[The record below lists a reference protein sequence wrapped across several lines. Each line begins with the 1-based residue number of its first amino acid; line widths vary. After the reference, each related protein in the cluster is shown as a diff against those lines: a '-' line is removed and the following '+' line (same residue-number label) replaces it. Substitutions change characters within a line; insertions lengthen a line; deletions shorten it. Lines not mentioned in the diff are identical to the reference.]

1 MRTTLAYLLL
11 ALSTLHA
18 AISPDHIRRL
28 QEEAAEALVIKADQV
43 DVKITEV
50 TDGRRIDVQVT
61 ASVQSV
67 LRSKAG
73 HKPGDVVKIAYKV
86 MDLKNPPPGPDEAK
100 VLEKGETVR
109 AYLDHS
115 GDKQPLRLAVYG
127 HSFQKP

>member
-1 MRTTLAYLLL
+1 MRTSLAYLLL
-11 ALSTLHA
+11 SLSTLHA

-28 QEEAAEALVIKADQV
+28 QEEAAEALVIKAEQV

-50 TDGRRIDVQVT
+50 KDGRRIDVQVT

-67 LRSKAG
+67 IRSKAG
-73 HKPGDVVKIAYKV
+73 HKPGDVVKVAYKV
-86 MDLKNPPPGPDEAK
+86 MDIKNPPPGPGEAR
-100 VLEKGETVR
+100 LLSKGETIR

-115 GDKQPLRLAVYG
+115 SDKQSLRLAVYG

>member
-1 MRTTLAYLLL
+1 MRTLLTGL
-11 ALSTLHA
+11 LIGLSTLHA

-73 HKPGDVVKIAYKV
+73 HKPGDMVKIAYTIIETV
-86 MDLKNPPPGPDEAK
+86 IPMPGPGKPK

-109 AYLDHS
+109 AYLDHA

>member
-1 MRTTLAYLLL
+1 MRTLLTGL
-11 ALSTLHA
+11 LIGLSSLHA

-86 MDLKNPPPGPDEAK
+86 MELKNPPPGPDEAK